1 MTRWSLRRRLLLWLL
16 AATAILGAFAL
27 ADTRDEAI
35 RTAQNV
41 SDRVLAGSAL
51 AIAEGVSVDLD
62 GGFQVDIPYS
72 ALEMLSSTAQDR
84 VFYRVDGPAGFLT
97 GYDTLSMV
105 PEGDQEMRFADGSF
119 GTVPIRLA
127 SLTRSISSGEGPLPF
142 TVTVAESTL
151 ARDALA
157 RAILWRSAL
166 RLSLMIAGAALI
178 VWIAVTVAMRPLN
191 RLGEAIAQRSPDDLR
206 PVTAD
211 TPDEVAGLVEAVNSF
226 MGRLDTALA
235 ALKNFTGNA
244 SHQLRTPLSVVRT
257 QLALASRTDDPA
269 AMRAATAKADQAL
282 ARAERILAQL
292 LVLARVD
299 AAAGQ
304 QASGQQTGRFD
315 LAALARELTAEMV
328 PAAAERGVDLG
339 FDGAARCE
347 VAAEPVLVSEM
358 LRNLIDNAIQY
369 SGRGAEVTVRL
380 HPDWTIEVADDGP
393 GIPPDRLAQLAT
405 RARAPKGDAGH
416 AGYGLGLA
424 IAHEIAALFG
434 ATVTLAPARAAGRPD
449 GGPVGGPDRQGLSV
463 RIAFP
468 PPAAPA

>member
-1 MTRWSLRRRLLLWLL
+1 MTRWSLRRRLLFWLL
-16 AATAILGAFAL
+16 AATVVLGAFAL
-27 ADTRDEAI
+27 ADTRAEAI
-35 RTAQNV
+35 RTAQTV

-84 VFYRVDGPAGFLT
+84 VFYRVDGPTGFLT
-97 GYDTLSMV
+97 GYDTLAIL
-105 PEGDQEMRFADGSF
+105 PEGEQEMRFADGRF

-127 SLTRSISSGEGPLPF
+127 ALTRSISSGEGPLRF

-257 QLALASRTDDPA
+257 QLALATRADDPA
-269 AMRAATAKADQAL
+269 ALRAATGKADQAL

-304 QASGQQTGRFD
+304 PAGRID
-315 LAALARELTAEMV
+315 LAALARDLTAEMV

-339 FDGAARCE
+339 FEGTARCE

-358 LRNLIDNAIQY
+358 LRNLIDNAIHY
-369 SGRGAEVTVRL
+369 AGRGAEVTVRL

-434 ATVTLAPARAAGRPD
+434 ATVTLGPARAE
-449 GGPVGGPDRQGLSV
+449 GPADAQGLSV

-468 PPAAPA
+468 PPAAPL

>member
-1 MTRWSLRRRLLLWLL
+1 MRRWSLRRRLLVWLL
-16 AATAILGAFAL
+16 AATAVLGAFAL
-27 ADTRDEAI
+27 ADTRAEAL

-62 GGFQVDIPYS
+62 GGLQVDIPYS
-72 ALEMLSSTAQDR
+72 ALEMLTSTAQDQ
-84 VFYRVDGPAGFLT
+84 VFYRVDGPAGFIT
-97 GYDTLSMV
+97 GYDRLSIL
-105 PEGDQEMRFADGSF
+105 PEAEAEMRFADGRF
-119 GTVPIRLA
+119 GAVPIRIA
-127 SLTRSISSGEGPLPF
+127 SLTRSVSAGDGSLPF

-166 RLSLMIAGAALI
+166 RLSLMIAAAGLI
-178 VWIAVTVAMRPLN
+178 VWIAVTLAMRPLN
-191 RLGEAIAQRSPDDLR
+191 RLGEVIAQRAPDDLR

-226 MGRLDTALA
+226 MARLDTVLA
-235 ALKNFTGNA
+235 ALRNFTGNA

-257 QLALASRTDDPA
+257 QLALAARSGTEDGRLD
-269 AMRAATAKADQAL
+269 ATAKADAAL

-299 AAAGQ
+299 AA
-304 QASGQQTGRFD
+304 TGRAAGRID
-315 LAALARELTAEMV
+315 VAALARDLTAEMV

-339 FDGAARCE
+339 YAGAQGCE

-358 LRNLIDNAIQY
+358 LHNLIDNAILY
-369 SGRGAEVTVRL
+369 AGKGAEVTVRVTADRVL
-380 HPDWTIEVADDGP
+380 EVADDGP
-393 GIPPDRLAQLAT
+393 GIPPERRAELSAT
-405 RARAPKGDAGH
+405 ARAPH
-416 AGYGLGLA
+416 ADTRQGGYGLGLA

-434 ATVTLAPARAAGRPD
+434 AAITLAAARADGR
-449 GGPVGGPDRQGLSV
+449 GLCV

-468 PPAAPA
+468 PPP